1 MTRTRSTQDERQVL
15 IRLTPE
21 GQALQARARAVPEG
35 VFCAA
40 DCSLEELQA
49 ITGRLESLRASLI
62 RHL

>member
-1 MTRTRSTQDERQVL
+1 
-15 IRLTPE
+15 
-21 GQALQARARAVPEG
+21 